1 MSNESVFE
9 FIKNMI
15 NDDIEDDIIITKIRE
30 KIFFPRDVYKI
41 NKLEIDTI
49 FELIEVKDYFRL
61 KYALNIWK
69 EIVYKKEDVCE
80 ILKIWKRSNHKK
92 FRNDYNNINEYL
104 KLIYDIEKVNNSFF
118 DKLFI
123 HTITVINKNISKFN
137 CSKIKWYNIHA
148 TEILN
153 RLFLLTDYYGHT
165 FLKEIGIKTI
175 SVKDF
180 NNADINKKIKLY
192 LFTMGKINKI
202 IKKSEKKI
210 KENLVLRDELE
221 DELEEAFK
229 DFNVFDIF
237 ECDTSSE
244 SNSETS
250 NSETSN
256 SETSNSET
264 SNSETSNSETSNSET
279 LNNENEKD
287 TPVSIFD
294 PFEDDF
300 AIFDSSTNKNLVD
313 NRDDVIC
320 INNSDSED
328 DDSDNSDSGDEDDDS
343 DNSNYSNDSDDDDVD
358 NTDNVICTNID
369 DMNNYDKIRLISK
382 QLIEDIIYTL
392 LQK

>member
-221 DELEEAFK
+221 EAFK

-244 SNSETS
+244 S

-320 INNSDSED
+320 INNSDS
-328 DDSDNSDSGDEDDDS
+328 GDEDDDS